1 MPKHVHYN
9 VIKAWAEGAEIQLQN
24 TKGEWR
30 TVEPPAWDKNTNYR
44 VKPTPNIVSLKL
56 CIKQEGTHVF
66 LDFARANIAVE
77 FTDGKLTKATVI

>member
-1 MPKHVHYN
+1 MPKQVHCD
-9 VIKAWAEGAEIQLQN
+9 VIKAWADGAEIEYRNSSGLWVPK
-24 TKGEWR
+24 THP
-30 TVEPPAWDKNTNYR
+30 VWDSIAEYR